1 MMKDNCLSIFAL
13 VSLVFSPLALSENKL
28 CPIMIEDETDEEE
41 VVEFEGKKVLFCCG
55 TCVKLWNQSP
65 KYYIKVMGELLPQFK
80 GMEEKLG
87 LGEIALLPQKFC
99 PVYPDRVV
107 TPESPSVEVQ
117 GKKVYLFNKA
127 AVRRWSRKPEDAL
140 KKALAAGLLPQ
151 IEGNA
156 KVPGKTN
163 EVSEKG

>member
-1 MMKDNCLSIFAL
+1 MKEKFLSLLAL
-13 VSLVFSPLALSENKL
+13 ASLGLSPLALSENKL
-28 CPIMIEDETDEEE
+28 CPIMIEDETDQEE

-80 GMEEKLG
+80 GMEKELG
-87 LGEIALLPQKFC
+87 LDEIKVLPQKFC

-107 TPESPSVEVQ
+107 TPESPTVEVQ
-117 GKKVYLFNKA
+117 GKTVYLFSKA
-127 AVRRWSRKPEDAL
+127 AVRRWSRKPEDSL

-163 EVSEKG
+163 EVSE

>member
-1 MMKDNCLSIFAL
+1 MMKEKLLSLFAL
-13 VSLVFSPLALSENKL
+13 MSLGLSPLALAENKL

-80 GMEEKLG
+80 GMEKELG
-87 LGEIALLPQKFC
+87 LDEIKVLPQKFC
-99 PVYPDRVV
+99 PVYPDRIV
-107 TPESPSVEVQ
+107 TPESPSVDVQ
-117 GKKVYLFNKA
+117 GEKVYLFSKA
-127 AVRRWSRKPEDAL
+127 AVRRWSRKPEDSL

-156 KVPGKTN
+156 KVAGKTN
-163 EVSEKG
+163 EVSK

>member
-1 MMKDNCLSIFAL
+1 
-13 VSLVFSPLALSENKL
+13 
-28 CPIMIEDETDEEE
+28 MIEDETDEEE
-41 VVEFEGKKVLFCCG
+41 VAEFEGRKVLFCCG
-55 TCVKLWNQSP
+55 TCVKLWNKSP

-80 GMEEKLG
+80 GMEAKLG
-87 LGEIALLPQKFC
+87 LGEVKLLPQKFC